1 MNSDSDPGVVYLIPH
16 GEKLGDA
23 SNDKDVGPD
32 LSVRGSARA
41 AALASLFLP
50 GPQIAADVPTAPSCE
65 LDANGGSF
73 TGVHHDVSQQAV
85 AAPRF
90 RTPQVIYATC
100 PGSDD
105 QAASGGDTETSHR
118 RLEAITPLGAALNLT
133 PKTPYSDKHY
143 ARVATTYRATPV
155 RWSWS
160 AGTTGRFNPSPRR
173 GGRPA

>member
-90 RTPQVIYATC
+90 RTRKSSTPPARDRTIR
-100 PGSDD
+100 
-105 QAASGGDTETSHR
+105 R
-118 RLEAITPLGAALNLT
+118 RLAVTRKRAIAGSKRSLP
-133 PKTPYSDKHY
+133 
-143 ARVATTYRATPV
+143 
-155 RWSWS
+155 S
-160 AGTTGRFNPSPRR
+160 AQRSI
-173 GGRPA
+173 

>member
-1 MNSDSDPGVVYLIPH
+1 MNSDSDPSVVYLIPH